1 MGDKKESPVSPLPMM
16 TRGLCTVDVWIRVSW
31 KGTVR
36 ITTGDV
42 LQHSSHTQITPITQI
57 TPEALGYRNC
67 GARGELRPF
76 TTVALNDTR

>member
-1 MGDKKESPVSPLPMM
+1 
-16 TRGLCTVDVWIRVSW
+16 VDVWIRVSW

-57 TPEALGYRNC
+57 TQITQITPEALGYRNC

-76 TTVALNDTR
+76 ITVALNDTR